1 MELITQNTS
10 IGSGDDKFTY
20 PVSFLKFANAAEY
33 GEALLEKNPDADV
46 DKAIT
51 EIINASQEQGA
62 KQTKK
67 GEVREALKTGD
78 EEKIDEAVKGHQEW
92 SQTYVISG
100 ATRGRIAGVTKT
112 AAGDVGK
119 ALLEAD
125 PEQLKELAAQ
135 LGIELD

>member
-20 PVSFLKFANAAEY
+20 PVSFLKFGSPAEY

-46 DKAIT
+46 DKAII

-67 GEVREALKTGD
+67 GEVREALKSGD
-78 EEKIDEAVKGHQEW
+78 EEKIEEAVKAHQEW

-112 AAGDVGK
+112 AAGEVGK
-119 ALLEAD
+119 KLLEANPD
-125 PEQLKELAAQ
+125 QLKELAEQ

>member
-1 MELITQNTS
+1 MEFITTDTS

-20 PVSFLKFANAAEY
+20 TLKFRRFADQKEY
-33 GEALLEKNPDADV
+33 GAALLEKNPNADV

-51 EIINASQEQGA
+51 EIINAAQEQGA

-78 EEKIDEAVKGHQEW
+78 EKKIKEAVQSHVKW
-92 SQTYVISG
+92 AADYVISG

-112 AAGDVGK
+112 AAGEVGK
-119 ALLEAD
+119 KLLEAD
-125 PEQLKELAAQ
+125 PDQLKALAEQ
-135 LGIELD
+135 LGIEL

>member
-1 MELITQNTS
+1 MELITQSTS

-20 PVSFLKFANAAEY
+20 PVKFRKFADEEEY
-33 GEALLEKNPDADV
+33 GAALLEKNPDADV
-46 DKAIT
+46 SKAVT
-51 EIINASQEQGA
+51 EIINAAQEQGA

-67 GEVREALKTGD
+67 GDVREALKSGD
-78 EEKIDEAVKGHQEW
+78 EKKVAEAVKNHQEW
-92 SQTYVISG
+92 SETYVISG

-125 PEQLKELAAQ
+125 PEQLKALAEQ
-135 LGIELD
+135 LGVSL

>member
-1 MELITQNTS
+1 MELVTNSTS
-10 IGSGDDKFTY
+10 IGSGEDKFTY
-20 PVSFLKFANAAEY
+20 DVKFLKFANQEEYAA
-33 GEALLEKNPDADV
+33 ALLEKNPDADV

-51 EIINASQEQGA
+51 EILNAAQEQGA

-67 GEVREALKTGD
+67 GDVREALKSGD
-78 EEKIDEAVKGHQEW
+78 EEKVAEAVKAHQEW
-92 SQTYVISG
+92 AETYVISG

-125 PEQLKELAAQ
+125 PDQLKALADQ
-135 LGIELD
+135 LGIEL